1 MLSGFDSD
9 EILKQFPPVVF
20 AFAYGS
26 GVIEQNEYC
35 SFQEGH
41 LPVPPHDNA
50 HQKEDKGN
58 GSSSSSGGP
67 STASAMPMVDLIFA
81 VEDSASWHL
90 ANIAMNPS
98 HYTPFLPISATHTAK
113 FQEGIPAYLWFNTY
127 IPMNLTRHPG
137 RHMKYGVISRDHL
150 QQDLSA
156 WTDLYAAGRLHKPV
170 RILQGDPQIERCI
183 ETNREQAVRS
193 SLLLLPERF
202 SDLQLYLTIASLSYG
217 GDPRMLFG
225 ENPRKVV

>member
-26 GVIEQNEYC
+26 GVIEQNEY
-35 SFQEGH
+35 FQGH
-41 LPVPPHDNA
+41 LPPQTTD
-50 HQKEDKGN
+50 
-58 GSSSSSGGP
+58 GSSKGAAAAA
-67 STASAMPMVDLIFA
+67 TMPMVDLIFA
-81 VEDSASWHL
+81 VDDSASWHL

-113 FQEGIPAYLWFNTY
+113 FQEGIPAHLWFNTY
-127 IPMNLTRHPG
+127 IPMNLARHPG

-150 QQDLSA
+150 LQDLSA

-170 RILQGDPQIERCI
+170 RILRGDPQIERCM

-225 ENPRKVV
+225 ENPRKVSYCRLNRNVS

>member
-26 GVIEQNEYC
+26 GVIEQNEY
-35 SFQEGH
+35 FQGH
-41 LPVPPHDNA
+41 LPPHPQETTD
-50 HQKEDKGN
+50 
-58 GSSSSSGGP
+58 GSSKGAAAAA
-67 STASAMPMVDLIFA
+67 TMPMVDLIFA
-81 VEDSASWHL
+81 VDDSASWHL

-113 FQEGIPAYLWFNTY
+113 FQEGIPAHLWFNTY
-127 IPMNLTRHPG
+127 IPMNLARHPG

-150 QQDLSA
+150 LQDLSA

-170 RILQGDPQIERCI
+170 RILRGDPQIERCM

-225 ENPRKVV
+225 ENPRKVSYCRLNRNVS